1 MRPRA
6 ILGVLLL
13 GRRPIVKAKL
23 VSVVLG
29 ALVLR
34 LVAIG
39 DTLSHDEGYTWLV
52 ASSGGP
58 GTFLDRLGAF
68 ENTPPLYYLLTW
80 PLPDDGVAW
89 LRLVAVLAG
98 VGCVAAVWWVVRAF
112 ASERAALLAAAALA
126 VAPFAV
132 SYSDYARGFV
142 LADLGLL
149 IALGA
154 AMRRN
159 WWLYALGAAVA
170 LYAEYDSAL
179 FLVAVSFVAGWRA
192 LLPIALLIP
201 WIPQIHDASTKVA
214 PVYPNPS
221 PASLRD
227 TLVRLTFGEH
237 GTANALSLRWLQFL
251 LVAAVCV
258 WAFRKAPRIITVA
271 AAGTLVLHALAHWI
285 GPDVFAPRYLTELIP
300 LAAIAVGVRVAS
312 ADKRLQIA
320 AAVAIAVLAVA
331 VGIKRTGG
339 NGEPDVKAI
348 AALITP
354 GASDRIVLTNSAV
367 VAYYMRDLHPRLDR
381 PFGLGPGLESSCV
394 ASCKQAFLIVDDT
407 RVANSPRTGPGT
419 AHSFGAIY
427 VRRTRK

>member
-6 ILGVLLL
+6 ILGVLL
-13 GRRPIVKAKL
+13 
-23 VSVVLG
+23 LG

-52 ASSGGP
+52 ASAHGP
-58 GTFLDRLGAF
+58 GALFDRLNAY

-89 LRLVAVLAG
+89 LRVVSVLAG
-98 VGCVAAVWWVVRAF
+98 VGCVAAVWWITPKNLTTHSVAKF
-112 ASERAALLAAAALA
+112 FSAAALA

-159 WWLYALGAAVA
+159 WWLYALGAAIA

-179 FLVAVSFVAGWRA
+179 FLLAVSFVAGWRA
-192 LLPIALLIP
+192 LLPIGLLIP
-201 WIPQIHDASTKVA
+201 WVPFIDNSPTKVA

-221 PASLRD
+221 PGTLRD
-227 TLVRLTFGEH
+227 TIVRLTFGEH
-237 GTANALSLRWLQFL
+237 GTAHAISLRWLQFL
-251 LVAAVCV
+251 LVAAVLV
-258 WAFRKAPRIITVA
+258 WAFRRAPRILWIVGL
-271 AAGTLVLHALAHWI
+271 GTLAAHAVTHWI

-300 LAAIAVGVRVAS
+300 LGAIAIGCAVAQSQRRIQVAAAIAV
-312 ADKRLQIA
+312 A
-320 AAVAIAVLAVA
+320 AMGVA
-331 VGIKRTGG
+331 VGIRRVGG
-339 NGEPDVKAI
+339 NDEPNYNAI
-348 AALITP
+348 AKAVAPAAKGRT
-354 GASDRIVLTNSAV
+354 VLTNSAV
-367 VAYYMRDLHPRLDR
+367 VVYYLRDLHPRLDR
-381 PFGLGPGLESSCV
+381 PFGLEAP
-394 ASCKQAFLIVDDT
+394 CKDCRPPFLIVDDT
-407 RVANSPRTGPGT
+407 RVANSPRSGPGGAT
-419 AHSFGAIY
+419 TFGPIY
-427 VRRTRK
+427 VRAG